1 MYNKIITMAI
11 VALCMEYGRFVN
23 FNAAWAIF
31 VVCYQIMKIFFGSNA
46 DGKDEHEECG
56 NKLLYGRGWFQRT
69 QN

>member
-23 FNAAWAIF
+23 FNAAWTIF
-31 VVCYQIMKIFFGSNA
+31 VVCYQIMKIFFRCNA
-46 DGKDEHEECG
+46 YGKDKHKECS

-69 QN
+69 